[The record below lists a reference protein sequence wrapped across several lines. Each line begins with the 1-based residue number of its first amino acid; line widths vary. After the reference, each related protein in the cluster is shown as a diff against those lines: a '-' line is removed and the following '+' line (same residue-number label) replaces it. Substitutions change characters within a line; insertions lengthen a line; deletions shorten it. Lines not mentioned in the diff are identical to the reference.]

1 MSFPCSSL
9 SVSSPASGHLK
20 TRRPETNLASSVII
34 LTINLPLNDAHVV
47 LEVIVLEVLVLLL
60 VVGGL
65 VKIGLADAI
74 HNVDTLLQALDRLVE
89 VFTEAEVVRVVLDF
103 LESLKLQL

>member
-1 MSFPCSSL
+1 M
-9 SVSSPASGHLK
+9 
-20 TRRPETNLASSVII
+20 ASSVII

>member
-1 MSFPCSSL
+1 M
-9 SVSSPASGHLK
+9 
-20 TRRPETNLASSVII
+20 ASSVII

-65 VKIGLADAI
+65 VKISLADAI

-89 VFTEAEVVRVVLDF
+89 VFTEAEVVRVLLDF

>member
-1 MSFPCSSL
+1 M
-9 SVSSPASGHLK
+9 
-20 TRRPETNLASSVII
+20 ASSVII

-65 VKIGLADAI
+65 VKISLADAI

-89 VFTEAEVVRVVLDF
+89 VFTEAEVVRVLLNF